1 MKLIDRKSLGLLVR
15 TIVVAS
21 LLYGVVNQGN
31 AMTTPSTIVPEVITF
46 ESQGVVLSGTLTM
59 PPDPRAGVVIVSG
72 SGRAKQ
78 SLSLANYLAANDIAV
93 LTYDKRGVGKSGGV
107 YAGPEVGTN
116 NVERANLLLLA
127 SDASSALKILKA
139 QPGVRNIPVGFLG
152 SSQAGWIVP
161 LSSRMNNSARF
172 MVLFSG
178 PLVTAREQLRF
189 QFYTNGEPTFWNT
202 HSEAEAR
209 KHILTDPDRFSF
221 TDTDPRDALGELSI
235 PGLWMFGS
243 KDVLTPVVLSLERLS
258 ALKETGKPYEYQ
270 LYPDGDHNM
279 LSMGKTGQDVL
290 DVAIRWIHTV
300 AGRAR

>member
-21 LLYGVVNQGN
+21 LLYGVVNQAD

-189 QFYTNGEPTFWNT
+189 QFYTNGEPD
-202 HSEAEAR
+202 
-209 KHILTDPDRFSF
+209 ILEYT
-221 TDTDPRDALGELSI
+221 
-235 PGLWMFGS
+235 FGS
-243 KDVLTPVVLSLERLS
+243 RGPKAYSHRL
-258 ALKETGKPYEYQ
+258 
-270 LYPDGDHNM
+270 
-279 LSMGKTGQDVL
+279 
-290 DVAIRWIHTV
+290 
-300 AGRAR
+300 